1 VTTRRTIVS
10 LKVIRSAMQILI
22 IVNRAQI
29 ASIVILTCRQYAM
42 DCDGCIGSGC
52 LYCPKDGVCASG
64 VIPQDYFLGSFGAKD
79 VACSSE
85 DYRPVSCVAAADNV
99 FNDLLYTEQSW
110 MYDLIDVE
118 SVWRQGIT
126 GAGVHIRINDNGVNG
141 DHPELSA
148 RFDKEGSCEIYLPY
162 NLMEDTHGTAMDAI
176 AAGEANNDE
185 CSAGIAPGAT
195 VSSCV
200 MVATSPSLLTPEA
213 SDGYSFLLQGIEY
226 VDISSNSWGVDICQR
241 LPFRRGRDRML
252 QDECPFPDEDG
263 QFYFPCVDCSPE
275 ELALITA
282 PNEQCVDTI
291 NRFCSSYYVG
301 YEYLCQEYIDIYVP
315 QCYYTMLN
323 DGQKGALETAIQEGR
338 TGKGVIFTFAAGNDN
353 LDGQDVNME
362 GFMHSRY
369 TISVAAVGRN
379 GIHASY
385 STPGAPNLI
394 SAPGGDIKSLH
405 NHVVANAAG
414 GCYGGPTV

>member
-1 VTTRRTIVS
+1 
-10 LKVIRSAMQILI
+10 
-22 IVNRAQI
+22 
-29 ASIVILTCRQYAM
+29 
-42 DCDGCIGSGC
+42 
-52 LYCPKDGVCASG
+52 
-64 VIPQDYFLGSFGAKD
+64 
-79 VACSSE
+79 
-85 DYRPVSCVAAADNV
+85 
-99 FNDLLYTEQSW
+99 
-110 MYDLIDVE
+110 
-118 SVWRQGIT
+118 
-126 GAGVHIRINDNGVNG
+126 
-141 DHPELSA
+141 
-148 RFDKEGSCEIYLPY
+148 
-162 NLMEDTHGTAMDAI
+162 
-176 AAGEANNDE
+176 
-185 CSAGIAPGAT
+185 
-195 VSSCV
+195 
-200 MVATSPSLLTPEA
+200 
-213 SDGYSFLLQGIEY
+213 
-226 VDISSNSWGVDICQR
+226 
-241 LPFRRGRDRML
+241 
-252 QDECPFPDEDG
+252 
-263 QFYFPCVDCSPE
+263 
-275 ELALITA
+275 LITA

-338 TGKGVIFTFAAGNDN
+338 AGKGVIFTFAAGNDN

-379 GIHASY
+379 GLHASY

>member
-1 VTTRRTIVS
+1 
-10 LKVIRSAMQILI
+10 MQILI

-110 MYDLIDVE
+110 VYDLIDVE

-162 NLMEDTHGTAMDAI
+162 NLMENTHGTAMAAI

-213 SDGYSFLLQGIEY
+213 SDGYFSFCRE
-226 VDISSNSWGVDICQR
+226 SSTLI
-241 LPFRRGRDRML
+241 FRPTLGASIFVNVFL
-252 QDECPFPDEDG
+252 FDEDVTECWKMSALS
-263 QFYFPCVDCSPE
+263 QMRMVNFISPVSI
-275 ELALITA
+275 AL
-282 PNEQCVDTI
+282 Q
-291 NRFCSSYYVG
+291 
-301 YEYLCQEYIDIYVP
+301 
-315 QCYYTMLN
+315 
-323 DGQKGALETAIQEGR
+323 
-338 TGKGVIFTFAAGNDN
+338 
-353 LDGQDVNME
+353 
-362 GFMHSRY
+362 
-369 TISVAAVGRN
+369 RN
-379 GIHASY
+379 W
-385 STPGAPNLI
+385 P
-394 SAPGGDIKSLH
+394 
-405 NHVVANAAG
+405 
-414 GCYGGPTV
+414 